1 MIVNN
6 GLQFID
12 FSHVFDV
19 VPRKNKLITDLG
31 LFERKFGR
39 STTAEVIK
47 LTQYDGDITGSRRG
61 GDRNFQGSET
71 AEVKYFRIP
80 FYTLDRPVD
89 AQDVQDFASY
99 FDPNSPQEA
108 EYVVKR
114 SVEMMMS
121 KWQNKYERAMAQ
133 AIMGTGGD
141 ASVETYNYYTV
152 YGKNQVTVPVAFTS
166 ATIDPMTTIELQG
179 RQSII
184 SNIGDQSDEIEV
196 ICLCGT
202 QWFQKLIDNPFV
214 STAYQYYASTQSP
227 LRERLGGNRI
237 YRDFVHKGVHFYE
250 VISGYIPT
258 AEAYLL
264 PKGVYG
270 MFEMHFAPADTPE
283 LANTVARDAYLFIER
298 TPRKISIESE
308 ASFICTNNRPELVI
322 KLTSV

>member
-12 FSHVFDV
+12 FSHVFEV
-19 VPRKNKLITDLG
+19 VPRKNKLVTDMG

-39 STTAEVIK
+39 STVAEVIK
-47 LTQYDGDITGSRRG
+47 LTQYDGDIAGSRRG
-61 GDRNFQGSET
+61 GDRNFQGSES
-71 AEVKYFRIP
+71 AVVKYFRIP

-121 KWQNKYERAMAQ
+121 KWQNKYEKAMIN

-152 YGKNQVTVPVAFTS
+152 YGQTQVTVPITFSS
-166 ATIDPMTTIELQG
+166 ATVDPMTPIELQG

-184 SNIGDQSDEIEV
+184 QKIGDQAEDIEI
-196 ICLCGT
+196 ICLCST
-202 QWFQKLIDNPFV
+202 TWFQKLIDNPFIAD
-214 STAYQYYASTQSP
+214 AYKYYESVQAP

-237 YRDFVHKGVHFYE
+237 YRDFMHKGVHFYE
-250 VISGYIPT
+250 VISGYVPT
-258 AEAYLL
+258 GEAYMF

-270 MFEMHFAPADTPE
+270 MFQLHFAPADSVE

-308 ASFICTNNRPELVI
+308 SSFVAVNNRPELVI